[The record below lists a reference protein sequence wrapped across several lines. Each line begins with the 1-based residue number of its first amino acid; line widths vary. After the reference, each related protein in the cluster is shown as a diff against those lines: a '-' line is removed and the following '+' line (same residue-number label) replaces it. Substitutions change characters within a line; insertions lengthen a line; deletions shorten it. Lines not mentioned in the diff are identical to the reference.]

1 MAPEWVSFPK
11 CGAAPPPRLA
21 SCFFLRTS
29 NAVQVAC
36 GECDSAHIKGGPEL
50 SVQEMERSWKNQAFC
65 GPRAWGPISPVPG
78 VPGLSPASQ
87 GGPLLGFYWPIPWNC
102 RQLRA
107 LRGDVGTGVCT
118 SFKRTH
124 FRILLISWARS
135 HGNGPGTSALGS
147 KQRRG
152 EALTWSRE
160 GKDGGDCQHP
170 PGKSKLGRMGRKYL
184 QCVQNPPIPHGE
196 KREKIHFVLLLK
208 RKPSVKGH

>member
-1 MAPEWVSFPK
+1 MRMAPEWVSFPK
-11 CGAAPPPRLA
+11 CRADPPPRLA

-50 SVQEMERSWKNQAFC
+50 SVQEMKRSWENQAFC

-78 VPGLSPASQ
+78 VPDPSPASQ
-87 GGPLLGFYWPIPWNC
+87 GAPLLGFYWPIPWNC
-102 RQLRA
+102 RQLGA
-107 LRGDVGTGVCT
+107 LRGDFGTGVCT

-147 KQRRG
+147 KLWGGRGWLDHRRVRMVETVNIPQVKADLEGWAGSICSVYKIIQFLMERRG
-152 EALTWSRE
+152 R
-160 GKDGGDCQHP
+160 
-170 PGKSKLGRMGRKYL
+170 KSILYYCLRKNL
-184 QCVQNPPIPHGE
+184 Q
-196 KREKIHFVLLLK
+196 
-208 RKPSVKGH
+208 